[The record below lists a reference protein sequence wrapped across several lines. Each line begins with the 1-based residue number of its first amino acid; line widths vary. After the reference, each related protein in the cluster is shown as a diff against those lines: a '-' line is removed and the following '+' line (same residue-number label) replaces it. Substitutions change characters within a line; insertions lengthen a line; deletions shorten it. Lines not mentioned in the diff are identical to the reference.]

1 MLSLLPLAA
10 THSRRRTSETMLKI
24 GVFAQVS
31 RVSIKM
37 LRHYDEMGL
46 LKPVFVDDFS
56 GYRYYSLEQL
66 PRVHRII
73 ALKDLGF
80 SLDQIA
86 QMLNRKLPPE
96 QLRRTLSQ
104 KQEELSR
111 QVREDQARLE
121 RVKARLRQI
130 DQEGKMSD
138 YEVVLKRIEPMLV
151 AGISE
156 VVPEGEQ
163 VTPVYHRIFTELFQY
178 VSEQGIDMTDRQ
190 LSIDTSLDS
199 GWKVNDAEVTI
210 EAAICL
216 DRPTPETQRV
226 RVHTL
231 PAVDMMACTIH
242 HGDYD
247 LLNQAYEALLRWTEA
262 SGYEVDGANRHLY
275 LQTGNTA
282 EENITEVQFPVG
294 RR

>member
-1 MLSLLPLAA
+1 MLSLSPLAA
-10 THSRRRTSETMLKI
+10 THSQRRTSKPMLKI

-66 PRVHRII
+66 PRAHRII

-86 QMLNRKLPPE
+86 RLLSQTLPPE
-96 QLRRTLSQ
+96 QLRRILSQ
-104 KQEELSR
+104 KQEELSQ

-121 RVKARLRQI
+121 RVEARLRQI

-138 YEVVLKRIEPMLV
+138 YEVVLKRGEPMLI

-156 VVPEGEQ
+156 AVPEGEQ
-163 VTPVYHRIFTELFQY
+163 VTPVYYRVFTELFQY
-178 VSEQGIDMTDRQ
+178 ASEQGIDTSGRQ
-190 LSIDTSLDS
+190 LSVDTCLDC
-199 GWKVNDAEVTI
+199 GWKVNDVEVTI
-210 EAAICL
+210 EAAVRL
-216 DRPTPETQRV
+216 DRPYPETGRV

-231 PAVDMMACTIH
+231 PAVEMMACTIH

-262 SGYEVDGANRHLY
+262 NGYEVDGTNHHLY
-275 LQTGNTA
+275 LQTNDAAGG
-282 EENITEVQFPVG
+282 NITEVQFLVEKK
-294 RR
+294 

>member
-1 MLSLLPLAA
+1 MLSLSPLAA
-10 THSRRRTSETMLKI
+10 TLSRRRTSETMLKI

-66 PRVHRII
+66 PHAHRII

-86 QMLNRKLPPE
+86 LLLSQKLPPE
-96 QLRRTLSQ
+96 QLRRILSQ

-111 QVREDQARLE
+111 QVQEDQARLE

-138 YEVVLKRIEPMLV
+138 YEVVLKKIEPMLI

-156 VVPEGEQ
+156 AVPEGEQ
-163 VTPVYHRIFTELFQY
+163 VTPVYYRVFTELFQY
-178 VSEQGIDMTDRQ
+178 ASEQDIDTSGRQ
-190 LSIDTSLDS
+190 LSVDTSLDS

-210 EAAICL
+210 EAAVRL
-216 DRPTPETQRV
+216 DRSSPETGRV

-262 SGYEVDGANRHLY
+262 NGYEVDGTNRHLY
-275 LQTGNTA
+275 LQTGDTA
-282 EENITEVQFPVG
+282 ESNITEVQFPVEKK
-294 RR
+294 